1 MLPSRRNDRNRRVRC
16 GTTGAGAR
24 REPLDPTPSTEPRK
38 KNDQTVVRLWP
49 TPPEKPEMPAPETV
63 PKATQ
68 APRSAGTRPSARGS
82 DSDPAADAPGE
93 TWSIGPRRAAEVAA
107 AIEAWFPRHR
117 RDLPWRRRRSAY
129 GTLVSEFLLQQ
140 TQVSRIAE
148 RYPRFLRRF
157 PSIRRLAAAPLEA
170 VLAEWQGLGYYRR
183 ARMLHAAA
191 AEIVARHGGRVPR
204 DPAVLE
210 RLPGIGRYTAGAIAS
225 IAYGERA
232 AIVDGNVVRVLLR
245 LEGRPLAS
253 DDGDA
258 LKWAWRTSAA
268 LVAAAADPAI
278 LNEGLMELGATVCT
292 PMAPRCGD
300 CPLRSGCRGLAG
312 GDPASIPKPKRPPP
326 RRRIDHHVVL
336 LEREGRVL
344 LSKRPPEG
352 LWAGL
357 WGPPGIDAAP
367 RRGRQAIADLL
378 GVPASLVEAIG
389 GFRHLTSHRE
399 VQVHLHRL
407 QDALAATPPAGCRWA
422 DEAMLAS
429 LPLGSLQRRAIA
441 LAREETLRRS
451 RSAAAAT
458 PPRGRPAAASPR
470 PRRKSR
476 DS

>member
-1 MLPSRRNDRNRRVRC
+1 
-16 GTTGAGAR
+16 
-24 REPLDPTPSTEPRK
+24 
-38 KNDQTVVRLWP
+38 
-49 TPPEKPEMPAPETV
+49 MPAPETV

-292 PMAPRCGD
+292 PRSPSCER
-300 CPLRSGCRGLAG
+300 CPLASACSARRRGAA
-312 GDPASIPKPKRPPP
+312 DRIPLPKSRPTRTRVVHHVLLLPP
-326 RRRIDHHVVL
+326 RRR
-336 LEREGRVL
+336 RQG
-344 LSKRPPEG
+344 LSAPVRQRPETG
-352 LWAGL
+352 LWASMWEFPAIESARRLQTRTIARRLGL
-357 WGPPGIDAAP
+357 PAAAL
-367 RRGRQAIADLL
+367 RRLEAFKHATTHRDVEFVVLELDPAVEGSREPD
-378 GVPASLVEAIG
+378 PASLGPLSFHPIE
-389 GFRHLTSHRE
+389 HLGE
-399 VQVHLHRL
+399 
-407 QDALAATPPAGCRWA
+407 LAMSVP
-422 DEAMLAS
+422 
-429 LPLGSLQRRAIA
+429 QRRIA
-441 LAREETLRRS
+441 ESYAARFRLVRR
-451 RSAAAAT
+451 AAE
-458 PPRGRPAAASPR
+458 
-470 PRRKSR
+470 
-476 DS
+476 D